1 MICTDVW
8 IHKDKDVIIL
18 ALTHI
23 SDTNSHSFIHEVEDH
38 DDDKVDAR
46 GSDRGGQLW
55 RDVGANHL
63 QVGGGTVLHD
73 AGESCVYRQAV
84 RNHSND
90 AGNDQRDLRDRY
102 NSTTVIT

>member
-1 MICTDVW
+1 MTRTDVW
-8 IHKDKDVIIL
+8 MHKDKDIIIL

-23 SDTNSHSFIHEVEDH
+23 SDPNSNSLIHEVEDH

-46 GSDRGGQLW
+46 SSDRGGQLW
-55 RDVGANHL
+55 RDVGANYL
-63 QVGGGTVLHD
+63 QVVGGTVLHD

-90 AGNDQRDLRDRY
+90 ASNDQ
-102 NSTTVIT
+102 